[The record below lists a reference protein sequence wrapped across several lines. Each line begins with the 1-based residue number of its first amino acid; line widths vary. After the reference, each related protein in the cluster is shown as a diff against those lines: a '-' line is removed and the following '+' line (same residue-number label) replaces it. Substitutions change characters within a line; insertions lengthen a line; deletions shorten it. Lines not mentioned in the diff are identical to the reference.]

1 MSISGEADLRVYD
14 GGSGRG
20 QRVAL
25 AVGLLPVLPH
35 LMNACMHVQFCSSF
49 EKAAKS
55 GAQDYQL
62 GRAPLRVLLAEEAEM
77 EGVPPIA
84 LGQLPLALPLPLALN
99 LGFTMVQKYSMGTA
113 I

>member
-1 MSISGEADLRVYD
+1 MSNF
-14 GGSGRG
+14 
-20 QRVAL
+20 AL
-25 AVGLLPVLPH
+25 LLK
-35 LMNACMHVQFCSSF
+35 
-49 EKAAKS
+49 KAAKS

-99 LGFTMVQKYSMGTA
+99 LGFTMVQKYSRGTA
-113 I
+113 IKRKKVQQTSHCQTCTFLSAL

>member
-1 MSISGEADLRVYD
+1 MDVLNFAQEQSMALANEVSISGEAGLRVCD

-20 QRVAL
+20 QRVTL

-62 GRAPLRVLLAEEAEM
+62 GRAPLRVLLADEAEM
-77 EGVPPIA
+77 EGRGLYFVCSLHRI
-84 LGQLPLALPLPLALN
+84 
-99 LGFTMVQKYSMGTA
+99 
-113 I
+113 

>member
-1 MSISGEADLRVYD
+1 MFISGEAGLRVYD
-14 GGSGRG
+14 GGRGRG

-25 AVGLLPVLPH
+25 AVGLLPVLLH
-35 LMNACMHVQFCSSF
+35 LMNAGMHVQFCSF

-62 GRAPLRVLLAEEAEM
+62 GCAPLCVLLAEEAEM
-77 EGVPPIA
+77 EGVPPMHLSA
-84 LGQLPLALPLPLALN
+84 ALALN
-99 LGFTMVQKYSMGTA
+99 LGFTMVQKYSIGTA